1 MVAVADDAS
10 CYFCFLKSE
19 TEDGILE
26 VMEVLRATGELTGN
40 KGRRVG
46 LEFGVSDML
55 NLRWTVEILWKSVCE
70 LLVMV

>member
-10 CYFCFLKSE
+10 CYFCFLKNE

-26 VMEVLRATGELTGN
+26 VMEVLSATGELAGN
-40 KGRRVG
+40 KGRTVG

-55 NLRWTVEILWKSVCE
+55 NLRWTVEVLWKSVCE